1 MNTPHDDFSRARF
14 WGNAVHFYEQPADES
29 VDADDEDDLDEEP
42 MDLALQLSVTPGR
55 IGGRTGG
62 TVGGWGIFVG
72 ARDAQDL
79 PRVAARVRERTPLSL
94 DPYIVEIVQL
104 PPGKDNYFD
113 PGCWVL
119 ARKAIYPGD
128 PTMRIDALLDDERV
142 SVYARIRSQSYT
154 DEALRE
160 LLDDPELCI
169 DVVGPAA
176 YRLDVGTSGNVGFA
190 LDPREPQP
198 RIFGWLE
205 ARSSGDPYTLR
216 LVEWSG
222 EGVLTAEAAAN
233 APTLAQA
240 TLIPP
245 PEKENEKGVLLETT
259 FEGRRYAFRASFG
272 AFSQR
277 AAAYIRL

>member
-1 MNTPHDDFSRARF
+1 MNTPHDELSRARF
-14 WGNAVHFYEQPADES
+14 WGNDAHFYEQPEHES
-29 VDADDEDDLDEEP
+29 VDDEEDFDADP
-42 MDLALQLSVTPGR
+42 MDLALQLSVAPGR

-72 ARDAQDL
+72 THEP
-79 PRVAARVRERTPLSL
+79 PRVAARVRERTPISV

-128 PTMRIDALLDDERV
+128 PTMRIDALLDDERI
-142 SVYARIRSQSYT
+142 SVYARIRSQSYS
-154 DEALRE
+154 DESLRE
-160 LLDDPELCI
+160 LMDDPELCI
-169 DVVGPAA
+169 DVLGPAA

-190 LDPREPQP
+190 LDPRESRP

-222 EGVLTAEAAAN
+222 EGVLTAEQAAH

-240 TLIPP
+240 TLVPP
-245 PEKENEKGVLLETT
+245 PEKENEKGVVLEAT
-259 FEGRRYAFRASFG
+259 FEGRRYAFRASFS